1 MLTWQHSG
9 FSVDASVRIS
19 LADRDVPEY
28 FQSLEDLLR
37 CCARPVFALNR
48 LSVVSGTVHR
58 PERVRYTLPRYKRGS
73 WVGHGIHR
81 SADRHTRVVMG
92 KMDAAASQDN

>member
-37 CCARPVFALNR
+37 YCARPVFALNR
-48 LSVVSGTVHR
+48 LSVVSCFLVA
-58 PERVRYTLPRYKRGS
+58 LPHRGS
-73 WVGHGIHR
+73 R
-81 SADRHTRVVMG
+81 PPCP
-92 KMDAAASQDN
+92 AA